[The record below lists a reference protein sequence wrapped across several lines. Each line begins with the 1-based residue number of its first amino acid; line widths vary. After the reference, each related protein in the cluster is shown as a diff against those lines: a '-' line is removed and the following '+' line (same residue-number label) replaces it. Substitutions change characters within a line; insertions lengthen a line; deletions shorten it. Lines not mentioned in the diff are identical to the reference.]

1 MKTVNHRKCPDIQEQ
16 SARRR
21 GTLLV
26 LVLIVIAMLSLS
38 GYAFTEMMFVEHM
51 AVTVHSRR
59 VQSTANAESAVELIK
74 AVLAMPPDQ
83 AEEFGGLYD
92 NPDRLRGVIVN
103 ADEEKGDR
111 LRFTVLTTQRV
122 DDAPAS
128 IRYGL
133 TNESTKL
140 NLATALSW
148 DKATPGT
155 GRAAL
160 MTLPNMTETVA
171 DHLLDWIDADTDP
184 REFGGEVSAYSV
196 LDTPYSPR
204 NGVPRRLEELLLVI
218 GISRP
223 QLLGFDANLNGRVD
237 PIEMPDGNT
246 IGSSPVESIDTAPW
260 AEFLTLVSAE
270 GNLDPHGEK
279 KLNLNTVNVETLT
292 HRLPLTDAKEF
303 AEFVVAYRKYG
314 PIESPLATARS
325 ATPPTAPA
333 SEGATVTNRN
343 LGGFYI
349 RSFFDLVDVA
359 VSVPEGMGSP
369 ARVLQ
374 SPISSSAESLDDWL
388 TVLEQSTTTL
398 SASRITGRV
407 NINGAQRVVLQS
419 VPGID
424 ESTAEAIVS
433 RRGSA
438 LADRPRHLGWLLG
451 EGIMDLPSLRRISS
465 YVTAGGDVYSF
476 QVVGY
481 FDSHGPVSRSHVT
494 LDATS
499 DPPSVISWNDLG
511 SVPLGFGPEELGVS
525 EGPAR
530 R

>member
-1 MKTVNHRKCPDIQEQ
+1 
-16 SARRR
+16 
-21 GTLLV
+21 
-26 LVLIVIAMLSLS
+26 
-38 GYAFTEMMFVEHM
+38 
-51 AVTVHSRR
+51 
-59 VQSTANAESAVELIK
+59 
-74 AVLAMPPDQ
+74 
-83 AEEFGGLYD
+83 
-92 NPDRLRGVIVN
+92 
-103 ADEEKGDR
+103 
-111 LRFTVLTTQRV
+111 
-122 DDAPAS
+122 
-128 IRYGL
+128 
-133 TNESTKL
+133 
-140 NLATALSW
+140 
-148 DKATPGT
+148 
-155 GRAAL
+155 
-160 MTLPNMTETVA
+160 
-171 DHLLDWIDADTDP
+171 
-184 REFGGEVSAYSV
+184 
-196 LDTPYSPR
+196 
-204 NGVPRRLEELLLVI
+204 
-218 GISRP
+218 
-223 QLLGFDANLNGRVD
+223 
-237 PIEMPDGNT
+237 
-246 IGSSPVESIDTAPW
+246 
-260 AEFLTLVSAE
+260 
-270 GNLDPHGEK
+270 
-279 KLNLNTVNVETLT
+279 
-292 HRLPLTDAKEF
+292 
-303 AEFVVAYRKYG
+303 
-314 PIESPLATARS
+314 
-325 ATPPTAPA
+325 
-333 SEGATVTNRN
+333 VTNRN